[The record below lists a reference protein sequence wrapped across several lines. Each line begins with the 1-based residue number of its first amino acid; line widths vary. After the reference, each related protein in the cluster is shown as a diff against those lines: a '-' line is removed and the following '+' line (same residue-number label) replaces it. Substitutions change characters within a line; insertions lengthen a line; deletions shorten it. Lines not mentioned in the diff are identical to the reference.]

1 MRNGKV
7 KDITSNFVAGILNQS
22 YSGCNVSIRNGV
34 FHSYEMPL
42 AYRVGG
48 VIVMRPY
55 EDCPSMTT
63 KRHWNGLYRLA
74 NMSTINVTIRDDWSM
89 KVS

>member
-7 KDITSNFVAGILNQS
+7 KDITSNYVAGIMNQS
-22 YSGCNVSIRNGV
+22 YSGCNVSIRNDT
-34 FHSYEMPL
+34 FYSYEMPL

-55 EDCPSMTT
+55 EDCPSVTT
-63 KRHWNGLYRLA
+63 KRHWSGLHLLASTSRL
-74 NMSTINVTIRDDWSM
+74 TVTIRDDWSM